1 MIKHRGDFMKDIITK
16 CKIFLL
22 FLTVIVIGSGC
33 NGNQQ
38 QLGDNNK
45 DLSISQVHT
54 SKPISQFVAN
64 EAKENVITK
73 EEISDVKA
81 VNTDKE
87 LLVGIKVDNF
97 DRFRLK
103 KIEKKVTSDLE
114 KMYPHYKV
122 LVSTDQKMYFELDK
136 LEQKL
141 QKGNTN
147 MKKLEKEIKKIK
159 SLMKEQS

>member
-1 MIKHRGDFMKDIITK
+1 MKDNITK
-16 CKIFLL
+16 LKIFLL
-22 FLTVIVIGSGC
+22 LLTVIGLGSGC
-33 NGNQQ
+33 NENQN

-54 SKPISQFVAN
+54 SKPINQSVAN
-64 EAKENVITK
+64 QAKEKIITK

-87 LLVGIKVDNF
+87 LLVAIKVDQF

-103 KIEKKVTSDLE
+103 KIEKKVKSDLE
-114 KMYPHYKV
+114 KAYPDHKI
-122 LVSTDQKMYFELDK
+122 LVSTDSKMYLELDQ

-141 QKGNTN
+141 QKDNTN
-147 MKKLEKEIKKIK
+147 MKNLKKDFNKIK
-159 SLMKEQS
+159 SLMKEQT